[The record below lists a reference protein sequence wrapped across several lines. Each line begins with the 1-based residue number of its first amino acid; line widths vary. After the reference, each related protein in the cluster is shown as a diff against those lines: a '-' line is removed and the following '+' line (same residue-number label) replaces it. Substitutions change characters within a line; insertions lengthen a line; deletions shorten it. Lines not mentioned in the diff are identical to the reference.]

1 MVDMPGSYSPLS
13 PLGKFLLGRPL
24 CGDLIIDMEDTWT
37 EDISHIGNDT
47 LSSFDL
53 SENSMPWV
61 CMCVF
66 LCGHVRPFYHG
77 HANTHTHPLHLLRP
91 DRQLARMGGRQGF
104 FRRTIRLKFE
114 YDKSIRFGRMP
125 QSDGGERGG
134 RRPQA
139 GGPRTLVRQ
148 IHKAYMKNF
157 NMNKAK
163 AWVILTGK
171 ICTPPFVIHD
181 MESPAGGVGPDGAG
195 SGPEELQERE
205 AEARL
210 FHCSQCFSVETV
222 TELTEFTKSVTG
234 FQCLDL
240 NDQYEVYEALFTLLA
255 SCMNIDGLLVVSGG
269 GFITREV
276 FKSLQWPFS
285 DMMEPKFQFAWR
297 FNSLELDDSDLVLF

>member
-53 SENSMPWV
+53 
-61 CMCVF
+61 
-66 LCGHVRPFYHG
+66 
-77 HANTHTHPLHLLRP
+77 
-91 DRQLARMGGRQGF
+91 
-104 FRRTIRLKFE
+104 RTIRLKFE

-181 MESPAGGVGPDGAG
+181 MESPV
-195 SGPEELQERE
+195 EEEEEVVSAQMEE